1 MFGEKSCSY
10 IHRSGRTG
18 RAGKNGVCILF
29 YSKREAGLLKMI
41 ERTARITFERIGT
54 PQTDDLIGAAAKSAK
69 QMLEEVNP
77 EVRKKKM
84 VYSLPV

>member
-1 MFGEKSCSY
+1 M
-10 IHRSGRTG
+10 
-18 RAGKNGVCILF
+18 CILF

-77 EVRKKKM
+77 QVSVRVLKLFLLVLSFLFSFFFLIGKKKK
-84 VYSLPV
+84 

>member
-1 MFGEKSCSY
+1 M
-10 IHRSGRTG
+10 
-18 RAGKNGVCILF
+18 CILF

-77 EVRKKKM
+77 QVREFAKFDVCCFVCVSKAPSKGD
-84 VYSLPV
+84 SPFRSCGQRAD